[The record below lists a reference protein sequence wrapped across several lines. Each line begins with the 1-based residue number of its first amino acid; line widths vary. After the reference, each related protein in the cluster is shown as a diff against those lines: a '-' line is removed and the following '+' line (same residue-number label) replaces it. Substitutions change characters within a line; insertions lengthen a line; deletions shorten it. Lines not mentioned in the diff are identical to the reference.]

1 MMKKQLGYVF
11 LIGVP
16 LFYLLAAIVPFLPVD
31 VKIKGM
37 LVPALIVIADVC
49 FYIAALFLGKEVITK
64 IKNKFSRKKQ
74 PVSVDEQ
81 VK

>member
-1 MMKKQLGYVF
+1 
-11 LIGVP
+11 
-16 LFYLLAAIVPFLPVD
+16 
-31 VKIKGM
+31 M

-74 PVSVDEQ
+74 TVSVDEQ